1 MEFSDEVL
9 VERTLEGDDFA
20 FCTLIKR
27 HRGVVHGLCYHLV
40 HNFAD
45 AEDLAQE
52 AFIKAYFKLSSLSV
66 PSKFIGWMRQI
77 TFNVCHDW
85 LRHQKNDS
93 VPLEVI
99 SNQPAISESPAE
111 ICEANELDEKV
122 AKAISSL
129 SEKNQQTVKL
139 YYLDGRSCEEV
150 ANFMDVSVNV
160 IQSRLYEARKQLKKE
175 LISVVKE
182 NLERHK
188 LSQDF
193 EEKVLKAIEQ
203 AKKAQSQYAYRE
215 VITYCDEALNA
226 LTELSD
232 SVEHKKMK
240 KEVLWL
246 KGDAFNQHASRK
258 EAVKYYEESLKLE
271 NEVGDKSAQANA
283 FGEVARHYS
292 NADEPEKAVEYYK
305 RALDMFT
312 ELGDKAGQARILH
325 WLGGR
330 SINERNAN
338 IEAGISYYQRA
349 LDLFTE
355 IGDKQYE
362 ASSRAGVDFL
372 KHYSKQYK
380 EISFEEGPSKIFFRG
395 AVCETFNKSHDDV
408 IYDGVSGTLGANMRI
423 QGNELKDTFDAGP
436 LRFLPDRIKILDF
449 SLSMGDSW
457 SMNVPSGGLDP
468 MKITFTIQSN
478 SEKVSVPAGEFSNCL
493 MTKIVT
499 SDEPKDCEED
509 RCGIREFIYAP
520 GVGLVKSTFVR
531 RDGAVGIAQLV
542 SYTLSE
548 SNKDYFP
555 LVLGNKWSYEWAD
568 KDGVFPSTDVYEVTG
583 IENNHYYV
591 SHYFLALKQL

>member
-9 VERTLEGDDFA
+9 VKRTLEGDDFA
-20 FCTLIKR
+20 FRTLMKR

-40 HNFAD
+40 HNFTD
-45 AEDLAQE
+45 AEDLAQDV
-52 AFIKAYFKLSSLSV
+52 FIKAFFKLSSLSV
-66 PSKFIGWMRQI
+66 PSKFISWMRQI

-93 VPLEVI
+93 VPLESI

-150 ANFMDVSVNV
+150 ANFMDVSVSV
-160 IQSRLYEARKQLKKE
+160 IQSRLYEARKQLKRE
-175 LISVVKE
+175 LISMVEE

-203 AKKAQSQYAYRE
+203 AKKAQSEYAYDE
-215 VITYCDEALNA
+215 VITYCDKALEA
-226 LTELSD
+226 LTELPD

-246 KGDAFNQHASRK
+246 KGDAFNQDASRK

-271 NEVGDKSAQANA
+271 NEIGDKSAQANA

-312 ELGDKAGQARILH
+312 ELGDKAGQARNLH
-325 WLGGR
+325 WLGSR
-330 SINERNAN
+330 SIGERNAS
-338 IEAGISYYQRA
+338 IEEGISYYQKA
-349 LDLFTE
+349 LDLFME

-362 ASSRAGVDFL
+362 ASSHAGIDFL
-372 KHYSKQYK
+372 KHYSNQYK
-380 EISFEEGPSKIFFRG
+380 EIS
-395 AVCETFNKSHDDV
+395 
-408 IYDGVSGTLGANMRI
+408 
-423 QGNELKDTFDAGP
+423 
-436 LRFLPDRIKILDF
+436 
-449 SLSMGDSW
+449 
-457 SMNVPSGGLDP
+457 
-468 MKITFTIQSN
+468 
-478 SEKVSVPAGEFSNCL
+478 
-493 MTKIVT
+493 
-499 SDEPKDCEED
+499 
-509 RCGIREFIYAP
+509 
-520 GVGLVKSTFVR
+520 
-531 RDGAVGIAQLV
+531 
-542 SYTLSE
+542 
-548 SNKDYFP
+548 
-555 LVLGNKWSYEWAD
+555 
-568 KDGVFPSTDVYEVTG
+568 
-583 IENNHYYV
+583 
-591 SHYFLALKQL
+591 